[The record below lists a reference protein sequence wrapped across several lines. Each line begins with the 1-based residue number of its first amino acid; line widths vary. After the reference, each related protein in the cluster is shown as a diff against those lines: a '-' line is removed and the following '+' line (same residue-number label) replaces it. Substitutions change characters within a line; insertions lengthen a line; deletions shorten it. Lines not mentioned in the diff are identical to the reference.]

1 MQLSNRVKVT
11 ATKKNERNKAEPRT
25 KKADP
30 EMELE
35 GNQKL
40 NQIRKKQFKKEKKQ
54 RNRRE
59 KVAQQ
64 LAVGLENFSLNT
76 QKDMSV
82 ESYDFDTDF
91 AKK

>member
-1 MQLSNRVKVT
+1 MSDRVKV
-11 ATKKNERNKAEPRT
+11 ASAKKKEKAKSELRT
-25 KKADP
+25 KKVDP

-40 NQIRKKQFKKEKKQ
+40 NQIRKKQFKREKKQ

-64 LAVGLENFSLNT
+64 LAAGLENFSLDT
-76 QKDMSV
+76 GKDMSV
-82 ESYDFDTDF
+82 ENYEFDRDFVM
-91 AKK
+91 K